1 MKKLLIVFICIA
13 LLLCGCQNKNTAS
26 PIEDFEYS
34 FSSDGTEAFIEK
46 YIGDDT
52 HIVVPDKIDGTPV
65 TALDMFV
72 FNSTTVSV
80 TLPDSVQY
88 ITWYSFAGC
97 KNLKTLHI
105 GNSIKTIGEEAFS
118 NCKSL
123 EAIDLP
129 ATLETIDYRAFINC
143 SSLKAVKIPGTVK
156 KISAEAFYLNTSLE
170 SLIIEDGV
178 ERICNASF
186 GGCDKL
192 TEVTIPASVT
202 FMDYSA
208 FDFCDNLTSVTF
220 EGNAPDART
229 PFSED
234 NKNLTIYYSKGT
246 TGWDA
251 PIWKEYNLVEK

>member
-26 PIEDFEYS
+26 PIEDFEYD
-34 FSSDGTEAFIEK
+34 FYENGTKAYIKK
-46 YIGDDT
+46 YIGTDT
-52 HIVVPDKIDGTPV
+52 NVVVPSEINGKPV
-65 TALDMFV
+65 TALDMFTFTSSV
-72 FNSTTVSV
+72 VSV
-80 TLPDSVQY
+80 ILPDSTE
-88 ITWYSFAGC
+88 IIPWYAFAGC
-97 KNLKTLHI
+97 KNLKTLYI
-105 GNSIKTIGEEAFS
+105 GNSIKTIGEEAFT

-129 ATLETIDYRAFINC
+129 ATLETIDYRAFKKC

-156 KISAEAFYLNTSLE
+156 KISAEAFYLNASLE

-178 ERICNASF
+178 ERIGNASF

-192 TEVTIPASVT
+192 TEVMIPASVT

-251 PIWKEYNLVEK
+251 PVWQKYNLVEK